1 MRRKRFRRLSWRL
14 MRLFAALLIVFTLL
28 VGILY
33 NTLMRRQ
40 TIAHYNQSMQRDA
53 HTIAQ
58 NLSEWIAPSSYEGLD
73 DTRFIVSGDTLT
85 PYLAFIE
92 QLTNSTVYIV
102 DTYHNVTGYFSG
114 VVQQIPDPQLPSYLE
129 QCIAL
134 GFMGKTP
141 FIQAEVEGETILTTS
156 MPVMNAQSRVLG
168 VVVLTSTLREQGYA
182 QVPSTT
188 ILLNSLMFSFPLA
201 VLLSYFFSRMF
212 TRPIT
217 KIRKVA
223 VSLASGEYETRTHMD
238 SDDELGS
245 LAHSMDILAGRL
257 EQAREH
263 DAQLQLQQ
271 QRFFSNISHE
281 LKTPV
286 TIIRGSLE
294 ALADGVIRGEE
305 NIRAYYQQMITESR
319 WLQRLIQD
327 LLELSRLQNLD
338 FSLNMGTLE
347 LSELLGDVAMSAGA
361 LCERKGIVFSCE
373 EPASRYTLE
382 GDYTRLRQMLLAV
395 IDNAVKFTPSG
406 KALHLSLDPAQPVIT
421 IRDEGVGIPKEEID
435 HIFDRFRHT
444 RDASRE
450 STGLGLAIV
459 QEIARRHE
467 IAIAVESAEGK
478 GTAFT
483 FTFPNHKTA

>member
-1 MRRKRFRRLSWRL
+1 MRRRKYFRGLAWRL

-28 VGILY
+28 VGVLY
-33 NTLMRRQ
+33 NALMRRQ
-40 TIAHYNQSMQRDA
+40 TIAHYSQTMQRDA
-53 HTIAQ
+53 YAIAQ

-73 DTRFIVSGDTLT
+73 ETRFIVSEESLT

-114 VVQQIPDPQLPSYLE
+114 VVQKIPNTLLPSYLE

-141 FIQAEVEGETILTTS
+141 FIQAEVDGETFLTTS

-168 VVVLTSTLREQGYA
+168 VVLLTSTLREQGYA

-188 ILLNSLMFSFPLA
+188 ILLNSLLFSFPLA
-201 VLLSYFFSRMF
+201 VLLAYFFSRMF
-212 TRPIT
+212 TRPIS
-217 KIRKVA
+217 RLQRVA
-223 VSLASGEYETRTHMD
+223 LQLAGGEYETRTQMTS
-238 SDDELGS
+238 SDEIGS
-245 LAHSMDILAGRL
+245 LAHSMDILAERL
-257 EQAREH
+257 ERAREH

-271 QRFFSNISHE
+271 QQFFSNISHE
-281 LKTPV
+281 LRTPV

-294 ALADGVIRGEE
+294 ALADGVVRGEE
-305 NIRAYYQQMITESR
+305 NIRAYYRQMIAESR

-338 FSLNMGTLE
+338 FSLNMGKLE
-347 LSELLGDVAMSAGA
+347 LSELLGDVAMSASS
-361 LCERKGIVFSCE
+361 LCERKGIIFCCE
-373 EPASRYTLE
+373 EPSSRFELE

-395 IDNAVKFTPSG
+395 IDNAVKFTPPG
-406 KALHLSLDPAQPVIT
+406 KSIRLSLGSEKAQIT
-421 IRDEGVGIPKEEID
+421 VSDEGAGIAKEEIE
-435 HIFDRFRHT
+435 HIFERFRHA
-444 RDASRE
+444 RDTSRE

-459 QEIARRHE
+459 QEIARRHDVNIE
-467 IAIAVESAEGK
+467 VTSSEGE
-478 GTAFT
+478 GTTFV
-483 FTFPNHKTA
+483 FTFPQK

>member
-1 MRRKRFRRLSWRL
+1 

-40 TIAHYNQSMQRDA
+40 TIAHYSQTMQRDA
-53 HTIAQ
+53 YAITQ

-73 DTRFIVSGDTLT
+73 ETRFIVSEESLT

-114 VVQQIPDPQLPSYLE
+114 VVQKIANPLLPSDLE
-129 QCIAL
+129 QCSAR

-141 FIQAEVEGETILTTS
+141 FIQAEVGGETCLTTS
-156 MPVMNAQSRVLG
+156 MPVMDAHSRVLG
-168 VVVLTSTLREQGYA
+168 VVLLVSTLREQGYT
-182 QVPSTT
+182 QLPSTT
-188 ILLNSLMFSFPLA
+188 ILLYSLLFSFPLA

-212 TRPIT
+212 TRPISR
-217 KIRKVA
+217 IRRAA
-223 VSLASGEYETRTHMD
+223 VSLASGEYQTRIRMA
-238 SDDELGS
+238 SQDELGS
-245 LAHSMDILAGRL
+245 LGESMDILAERL
-257 EQAREH
+257 EQARAH
-263 DAQLQLQQ
+263 DDQLRMQQ
-271 QRFFSNISHE
+271 QQFFSNISHE
-281 LKTPV
+281 LRTPV
-286 TIIRGSLE
+286 TVIRGSLE

-305 NIRAYYQQMITESR
+305 SIHAYYQQMISESR

-338 FSLNMGTLE
+338 FSLNMGEVE
-347 LSELLGDVAMSAGA
+347 LSELLSDVAMSAST
-361 LCERKGIVFSCE
+361 LCERKGIFFSCE
-373 EPASRYTLE
+373 EPASSFTLE

-406 KALHLSLDPAQPVIT
+406 KTIRLSLGSDQPQIT
-421 IRDEGVGIPKEEID
+421 NADEGVGIPQDEIA
-435 HIFDRFRHT
+435 HIFDRFHHT

-459 QEIARRHE
+459 QEIARRHGIVIE
-467 IAIAVESAEGK
+467 VSSAEGM
-478 GTAFT
+478 GTTFV
-483 FTFPNHKTA
+483 FTFPRNQ